1 MKLDTNALLNVRQGE
16 AMEET
21 GAALLKFLFHIKVTI
36 SPYFLHRSLPLCK
49 VLSFTA
55 IED

>member
-1 MKLDTNALLNVRQGE
+1 MLKVRQGE
-16 AMEET
+16 EMEEG

-49 VLSFTA
+49 VLGFTA
-55 IED
+55 MED